1 MHRLYVAMTLMVL
14 LVACQSGPP
23 TGQNQPPVASFT
35 ATPAQ
40 GTAPLAVAF
49 DASASSDSDGTIVNY
64 VWDFGDGSSGVGVA
78 TNHTYQNPGTF
89 TARLTVTDD
98 RGASNATTRTI
109 AVSAPSQQTGSISGT
124 VTLGLG
130 GNAASKATALTPLAA
145 NRWVHPEGAAF
156 VPGELLVAFEPG
168 LAPQAIGTLRVAGVE
183 LQHVRALA
191 VPTVQLYRAAAID
204 DEALLALARQLNA
217 RPDVRYAHPNYILS
231 SFLEP
236 NDELYP
242 DQWHYPAINLPQAW
256 DITTGSS
263 STVVAIVDSG
273 ILFEAGNTLNVHP
286 DLVGKVLPGYDF
298 ISDPQVALDGDGRDP
313 NPFDP
318 GDNPGGQSSYHGSHV
333 AGTVAAAT
341 NNGTGV
347 AGVDWQAQLLP
358 IRVLGLNGGGSLL
371 DVLEGMIWA
380 AGKSVPDV
388 PNNPNPAH
396 VINMS
401 LGGSGSCFPA
411 MQSFIDEALATG
423 AIIVVAAGNEN
434 QNAANVSPASCS
446 GVITVGATGPSGT
459 RAPYSNYGSRIDV
472 MAPGGDMSVTASD
485 GVYSLMYNNAEAKMS
500 YDFLQ
505 GTSMAA
511 PHVAGV
517 VSLMKAVKPDLT
529 AQEALSALRAT
540 ARPLTAQQCNR
551 PSGSECGAGL
561 IDVFAALQALQS
573 GVTPPPPGQVIFTPN
588 PLDFGSNDAEVSYT
602 ISNPGET
609 SLTWELLGFDEA
621 ADNPAALPDGAL
633 YLPSGAPASGT
644 LAAGA
649 SVTTAL
655 GIDRDAITVAGFY
668 RLELVF
674 DISGQQQSLEVRF
687 NVASSTTPTL
697 SGPMIVAAFVED
709 ETGELILSGFQ
720 ESAGV
725 INDYSFEVLAG
736 NNLVVAWSDENGNA
750 AIDEGDY
757 MGIYPELVFV
767 AAGQNVSGIDFQV
780 DQIIGTT
787 TLALTDGARR
797 QLERAYQESMP

>member
-1 MHRLYVAMTLMVL
+1 MKRSRWLFTLAFVL
-14 LVACQSGPP
+14 GLVACQSGPP
-23 TGQNQPPVASFT
+23 QQNQPPIASFT
-35 ATPAQ
+35 ATPSQ
-40 GTAPLAVAF
+40 GSVPLTVAF
-49 DASASSDSDGTIVNY
+49 DASASSDPDGSIVSY
-64 VWDFGDGSSGVGVA
+64 VWDFGDGGTDAGV
-78 TNHTYQNPGTF
+78 TTSHTYETSGTF
-89 TARLTVTDD
+89 TARLTVSDN

-109 AVSAPSQQTGSISGT
+109 VVSSTSSQTGTISGT
-124 VTLGLG
+124 VTPGLG
-130 GNAASKATALTPLAA
+130 GNAAATGTRLAPIA
-145 NRWVHPEGAAF
+145 PGSWVHPAGAPF
-156 VPGELLVAFEPG
+156 VPGELLVAFEPTVSS
-168 LAPQAIGTLRVAGVE
+168 QAVGTLNVAGVE
-183 LQHVRALA
+183 VQHVRALA
-191 VPTVQLYRAAAID
+191 VSTVHLYRAPVAD
-204 DEALLALARQLNA
+204 DEALLALARQLSA

-256 DITTGSS
+256 DMTTGSAN
-263 STVVAIVDSG
+263 TVVAVVDSG
-273 ILFEAGNTLNVHP
+273 ILFEAGNAARTHP

-333 AGTVAAAT
+333 AGTIAAAT
-341 NNGTGV
+341 NNGIGV

-358 IRVLGLNGGGSLL
+358 IRVLGLNGSGSLL

-380 AGKSVPDV
+380 AGRSVPGV

-401 LGGSGSCFPA
+401 LGGQGSCFPA

-446 GVITVGATGPSGT
+446 GVITVGATGPNGT

-472 MAPGGDMSVTASD
+472 MAPGGDMSVIATG
-485 GVYSLMYNNAEAKMS
+485 GVYSLMYDNANEEMS

-517 VSLMKAVKPDLT
+517 IALMKAVKPDLT
-529 AQEALSALRAT
+529 AQEALAALRAT
-540 ARPLTAQQCNR
+540 ARPLSAGQCNR
-551 PSGSECGAGL
+551 SSGSECGAGL
-561 IDVFAALQALQS
+561 IDVFAALQALQ
-573 GVTPPPPGQVIFTPN
+573 GGITPPPPGQVIFAPD
-588 PLDFGSNDAEVSYT
+588 PLDFGSTETEKSYT
-602 ISNPGET
+602 ISNPGEST
-609 SLTWELLGFDEA
+609 VTWTLLGFDEA
-621 ADNPAALPDGAL
+621 TDNPAPLPDGAL
-633 YLPSGAPASGT
+633 YLPSGAPSSGT

-649 SVTTAL
+649 SATTAL
-655 GIDRDAITVAGFY
+655 GIERDAITVAGFY

-674 DISGQQQSLEVRF
+674 DISGQEQGLEVRF
-687 NVASSTTPTL
+687 TIATPPSL
-697 SGPMIVAAFVED
+697 SGPMIVAAFIEN
-709 ETGELILSGFQ
+709 EAGELILSGFQ

-725 INDYSFEVLAG
+725 ISNYSFEVLAG
-736 NNLVVAWSDENGNA
+736 ANIVIAWSDENGNA
-750 AIDEGDY
+750 VIDEGDY
-757 MGIYPELVFV
+757 LGVYPEVVLV
-767 AAGQNVSGIDFQV
+767 AAGQNVSGIDVQV

-787 TLALTDGARR
+787 TLPLSEGARR
-797 QLERAYQESMP
+797 QLERAFEGVTP